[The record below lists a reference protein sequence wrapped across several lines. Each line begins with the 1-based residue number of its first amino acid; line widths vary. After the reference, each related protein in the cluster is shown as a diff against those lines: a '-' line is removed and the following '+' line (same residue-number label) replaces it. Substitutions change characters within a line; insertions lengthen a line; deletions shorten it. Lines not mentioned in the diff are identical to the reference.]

1 MLTGKLE
8 PPAEAALLLTRKSW
22 ACLPS
27 NIEAQVHA
35 AQPTPESLYAQS
47 VFACQRDY
55 LVGIGD
61 LDDNNASRAV
71 ATASVPDGSAL
82 SRIECL

>member
-8 PPAEAALLLTRKSW
+8 PPAEAALLIRQENQW

-27 NIEAQVHA
+27 NFEAQVHA

-47 VFACQRDY
+47 GFACQRDY
-55 LVGIGD
+55 LV
-61 LDDNNASRAV
+61 
-71 ATASVPDGSAL
+71 SAP
-82 SRIECL
+82 